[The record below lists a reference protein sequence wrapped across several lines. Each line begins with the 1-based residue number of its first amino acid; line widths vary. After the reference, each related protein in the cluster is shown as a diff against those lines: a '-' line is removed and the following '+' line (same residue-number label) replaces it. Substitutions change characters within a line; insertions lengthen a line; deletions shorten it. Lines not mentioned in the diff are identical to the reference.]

1 MSALAHKRTFPR
13 RLAHV
18 RLTPKTVLSGN
29 AASKG
34 PELRRSRDRCFRMV
48 QVKRIISRFLII
60 GLFFSSAVTLYAQ
73 AQQPNTAKLKADA
86 QKVVSI
92 IREDK
97 AKTQAYC
104 QINSLGGEIDQ
115 AAQARDEQKVDVLTK
130 RINDLEKQLG
140 PEYPALFDALD
151 NADQNSKDFQD
162 ILSMF
167 DKLSESC
174 PH

>member
-1 MSALAHKRTFPR
+1 M
-13 RLAHV
+13 
-18 RLTPKTVLSGN
+18 
-29 AASKG
+29 
-34 PELRRSRDRCFRMV
+34 
-48 QVKRIISRFLII
+48 SRFLII

-73 AQQPNTAKLKADA
+73 AQQPNTAKLKVDA
-86 QKVVSI
+86 QVVSI

-104 QINSLGGEIDQ
+104 QINCLGGEIDQ

-130 RINDLEKQLG
+130 RTNDLEKQLG
-140 PEYPALFDALD
+140 PEYLALFDALD

-162 ILSMF
+162 ILSLF
-167 DKLSESC
+167 DKLGESC